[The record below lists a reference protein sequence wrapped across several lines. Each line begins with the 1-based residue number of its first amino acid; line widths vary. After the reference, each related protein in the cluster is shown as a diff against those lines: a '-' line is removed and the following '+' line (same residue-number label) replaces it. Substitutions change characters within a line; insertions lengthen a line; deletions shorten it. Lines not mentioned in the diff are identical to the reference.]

1 MTAKASVMIYD
12 DVTKKWKPSGS
23 GEGLSRVQ
31 IYQNLMSQSYRIVG
45 RKIIDH
51 EVVINS
57 TILKGLKYNQANQTF
72 LQWRDKQV
80 VYGLNFPSK
89 EEADAFAHVVKL
101 AVDNLN
107 RLASGVAASA
117 AVVNANTNPSANS
130 SCNSGKNLP
139 FTHFELFHG

>member
-31 IYQNLMSQSYRIVG
+31 IFQNLMNQSYRIVG

-89 EEADAFAHVVKL
+89 EEADAFAHVIKL

-107 RLASGVAASA
+107 RLASGAAATA
-117 AVVNANTNPSANS
+117 AVANATNSSANS
-130 SCNSGKNLP
+130 SCNSGKFSFKYLINKIINI
-139 FTHFELFHG
+139 